1 MGRKSAKIAA
11 KKGASDRAKAQVYAR
26 SLKDVFKASKSGG
39 PDIETNFLL
48 KVAVER
54 CKKFNVPK
62 DNIDRAIKKGQGT
75 DGVGY
80 DDINYE
86 GYGPG
91 GVAIFV
97 EASTNN
103 VTRTAAN
110 IRVYFKKCGGSLG
123 VTGSLEFIFDRKAV
137 FKIPSFGVDEDEF
150 TLEMIDVGAEDVEL
164 LEKEEGQEESFF
176 EVKAAMES
184 FGKIQA
190 KLQEMDMTPEEA
202 GLERIPVTTK
212 DADDE
217 TVEQIE
223 KLISLLEEDDDV
235 TTVYDNLTD

>member
-11 KKGASDRAKAQVYAR
+11 RKGASDKAKAQVYTRA
-26 SLKDVFKASKSGG
+26 LKDVFKASKNGG

-62 DNIDRAIKKGQGT
+62 DNIDRAIKKGQGS

-80 DDINYE
+80 EDVTYE

-103 VTRTAAN
+103 TTRTAGN
-110 IRVYFKKCGGSLG
+110 VRSFFKKCGGSLG
-123 VTGSLEFIFDRKAV
+123 VNGSLEFIFERKAL
-137 FKIPSFGVDEDEF
+137 FTISASGIDEDEF
-150 TLEMIDVGAEDVEL
+150 TLEMIDAGAEDVEL
-164 LEKEEGQEESFF
+164 EEDFYEIKGPMEE
-176 EVKAAMES
+176 
-184 FGKIQA
+184 FGNIQT
-190 KLQEMDMTPEEA
+190 KLQELGITPEEA
-202 GLERIPVTTK
+202 GLVRIPLTTK
-212 DADDE
+212 EVDE
-217 TVEQIE
+217 ETLEQIE
-223 KLISLLEEDDDV
+223 KLIGLLEEDDDV
-235 TTVYDNLTD
+235 TTVYDNLE